1 MKLYRPLPDVIEYK
15 GRRYRLRLS
24 FDRVLAAL
32 DVLEDGAT
40 PPDVRNEAAVSLL
53 IKGRKKPDGGALE
66 AIFKMLSGE
75 KTTRSATKT
84 MDFSQDAAYIYA
96 GFRQAY
102 GIDLLQERGRLHWMQ
117 FSALLQALPDD
128 TRMMQIVSI
137 RTRPIPKPT
146 KYNADERAALMKAK
160 QEYALRGSD
169 TAADCAESA
178 GRLFD
183 ALSAIAKR

>member
-15 GRRYRLRLS
+15 GRQYRLRLS

-32 DVLEDGAT
+32 DVLEDDSV
-40 PPDVRNEAAVSLL
+40 PPDVRKEAAVALL
-53 IKGRKKPDGGALE
+53 VKGRRKPDGGVIE
-66 AIFKMLSGE
+66 AIFEMLSEE
-75 KTTRSATKT
+75 KKSHAAPKT
-84 MDFSQDAAYIYA
+84 MDLSQDAAYIYA

-102 GIDLLQERGRLHWMQ
+102 GIDLLRERGKLHWTQ
-117 FSALLQALPDD
+117 FSALLRSLPDD

-160 QEYALRGSD
+160 QEYALRGSGK
-169 TAADCAESA
+169 AADCAESA